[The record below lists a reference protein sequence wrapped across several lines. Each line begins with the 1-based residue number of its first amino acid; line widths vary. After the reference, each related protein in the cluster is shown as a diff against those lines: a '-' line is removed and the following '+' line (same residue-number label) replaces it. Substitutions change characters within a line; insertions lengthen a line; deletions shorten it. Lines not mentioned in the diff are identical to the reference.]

1 MSPQATEAVSI
12 YEPVAEGLE
21 RVKSSLL
28 AVGNVSSDFQGELLV
43 HALDSTG
50 KRVRPAITLLAAGFH
65 PHDSRVVETMA
76 LAVELLHIAT
86 LIHDDTVDNSDLRRG
101 RATLSAVWGRN
112 AAVLIGDYLFAKSAV
127 FVCDTGNIG
136 VIRRFAETIMELS
149 SGELQESV
157 DAHESSQTR
166 EKYLARI
173 YNKTA
178 SLFTTAAQS
187 GAVLSGAPE
196 ATAQKLRSYGYN
208 VGMAFQIVDDILDF
222 EGDAREVGKPV
233 GSDLAQGILTLP
245 AIIAL
250 EEDSG
255 GAVGEALQNPDDS
268 DRLIAAVERVV
279 SSTAI
284 EDSHAVAREYCDR
297 ALSEIVDLQEN
308 EFRSSLEALAE
319 YIVARRS

>member
-1 MSPQATEAVSI
+1 MSPQAAEAVSI

-28 AVGNVSSDFQGELLV
+28 AVGNVSSDFQAELLG

-65 PHDSRVVETMA
+65 QHDDRVVETMA

-136 VIRRFAETIMELS
+136 VIRRFAETILELS

-196 ATAQKLRSYGYN
+196 ATVEKLRSYGYN
-208 VGMAFQIVDDILDF
+208 IGMAFQIVDDILDF

-255 GAVGEALQNPDDS
+255 GAIGDSLQNPDDS
-268 DRLIAAVERVV
+268 DRLDAAVERVV

-284 EDSHAVAREYCDR
+284 EDSHAVAREYCDK
-297 ALSEIVDLQEN
+297 ALSELADLQKS

-319 YIVARRS
+319 YVVARRS